1 MAKAPTYRNRI
12 VGHGEKTASEFQVNP
27 LNWRKHP
34 EPQQEA
40 IRELLRSVGWVTGVI
55 ENVRTGNLID
65 GHLRIEEALAST
77 PKSKIPYT
85 QVDLS
90 EEEERK
96 ILLLLDPVGSMAT
109 TDDEA
114 IRSLMEMVGI
124 EHESLL
130 AALTGFNDSE
140 SLETDEEPNLND
152 PAFNY
157 QSQFGVIVICESE
170 PEQKRVYNELL
181 EAGYEVKV
189 VVV

>member
-12 VGHGEKTASEFQVNP
+12 VGHGEKTAAEFQANP

-34 EPQQEA
+34 EPQQQA

-77 PKSKIPYT
+77 PKAKIPYT

-130 AALTGFNDSE
+130 AALTGFSDSE